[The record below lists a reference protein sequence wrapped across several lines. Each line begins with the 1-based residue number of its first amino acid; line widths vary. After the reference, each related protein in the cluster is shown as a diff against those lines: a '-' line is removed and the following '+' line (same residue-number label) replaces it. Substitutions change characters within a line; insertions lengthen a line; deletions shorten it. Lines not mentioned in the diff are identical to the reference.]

1 MLVLIVTVLCDTQ
14 RETEVGKVEI
24 LRVWKKG
31 AKKGR
36 EEIGMDGHQV
46 LEI

>member
-1 MLVLIVTVLCDTQ
+1 MLVLIVRALCDTQ
-14 RETEVGKVEI
+14 RETEVDKVEI

-31 AKKGR
+31 SKKGR

>member
-1 MLVLIVTVLCDTQ
+1 MLVLIVTALCDTQ
-14 RETEVGKVEI
+14 RETEVGKVEV

-31 AKKGR
+31 PEKGR
-36 EEIGMDGHQV
+36 EETGIDGHQV